1 MNGTWAMSPN
11 YSEKIMGV
19 WQRMLAVEAAETK
32 NEKNKNEHDKKDDKV
47 KQEGN
52 QSEDQHKMRELVDEL
67 LKKNK

>member
-1 MNGTWAMSPN
+1 
-11 YSEKIMGV
+11 MGV